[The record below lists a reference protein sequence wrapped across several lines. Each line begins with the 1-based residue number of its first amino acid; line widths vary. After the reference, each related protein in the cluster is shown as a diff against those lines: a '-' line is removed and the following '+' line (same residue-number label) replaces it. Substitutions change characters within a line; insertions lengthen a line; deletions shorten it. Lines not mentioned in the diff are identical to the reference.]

1 MHLQGGLKHAV
12 VSLYLWKCSQEDF
25 VSHLSAYL
33 ILKRIWLGGGSGGRQ
48 SLTGEK
54 ERIIKVEPLF
64 PAQFLC
70 FDRGHSAVGSLGALM
85 CATPGVW
92 VAGWSF
98 ADTHTHIYKSVTEY
112 LFWPCLSTNK
122 AKSTGRTYP
131 SSMADNIVSTAA
143 GGLRLTLASLLA
155 GLLSDEAAELAWL
168 ALAS

>member
-1 MHLQGGLKHAV
+1 MFSVKGRFCIPPFSIFNTIKDLTRGGL
-12 VSLYLWKCSQEDF
+12 
-25 VSHLSAYL
+25 
-33 ILKRIWLGGGSGGRQ
+33 GGRQ

-54 ERIIKVEPLF
+54 ERMIKVEPSSSVSLF
-64 PAQFLC
+64 RP
-70 FDRGHSAVGSLGALM
+70 
-85 CATPGVW
+85 
-92 VAGWSF
+92 WSF
-98 ADTHTHIYKSVTEY
+98 RCGIDGGANVCNTRCLSCGMEFRWHTHTYNSVTGY

>member
-1 MHLQGGLKHAV
+1 MFSGRFCIPPFSIFNTKKDLT
-12 VSLYLWKCSQEDF
+12 W
-25 VSHLSAYL
+25 
-33 ILKRIWLGGGSGGRQ
+33 GGSGGRQ

-70 FDRGHSAVGSLGALM
+70 FDRGRSAVGSLGALM

-98 ADTHTHIYKSVTEY
+98 ADTHTHTHIQKRYGIFV
-112 LFWPCLSTNK
+112 WPCLSTNK

-143 GGLRLTLASLLA
+143 GVLRLTLASLLA

>member
-1 MHLQGGLKHAV
+1 MFTVKGRFCIPPFSIFNTKKDLT
-12 VSLYLWKCSQEDF
+12 
-25 VSHLSAYL
+25 
-33 ILKRIWLGGGSGGRQ
+33 RGGSGGRQ

-54 ERIIKVEPLF
+54 ERMIKVEPL
-64 PAQFLC
+64 C
-70 FDRGHSAVGSLGALM
+70 SVSLFRPWSLRCGIDGGANVCNTRCLSCGM
-85 CATPGVW
+85 EFRW
-92 VAGWSF
+92 HIH
-98 ADTHTHIYKSVTEY
+98 THTYNSVTGY
-112 LFWPCLSTNK
+112 LFWHCLSTNK

>member
-33 ILKRIWLGGGSGGRQ
+33 ILKRIWLGGGLRWEAVTDGRKRKNNKSGTLVSSSV
-48 SLTGEK
+48 SLF
-54 ERIIKVEPLF
+54 RPW
-64 PAQFLC
+64 
-70 FDRGHSAVGSLGALM
+70 SLRCGIAGGANVCNTRCLSCGM
-85 CATPGVW
+85 EFRW
-92 VAGWSF
+92 
-98 ADTHTHIYKSVTEY
+98 HTHIYKSVTEY